1 MGAAAGDAGEA
12 ERGAGE
18 RKSSNR
24 LGKKQGREERSSS
37 SFMVQKRGKEA
48 EEVGIRGQQ
57 QEGKGSSRD
66 VERSSRSAQE
76 EEQEQ

>member
-24 LGKKQGREERSSS
+24 LGKKQGREERTLARQGKKESK
-37 SFMVQKRGKEA
+37 QRNKEQQRGRWKE
-48 EEVGIRGQQ
+48 E
-57 QEGKGSSRD
+57 K
-66 VERSSRSAQE
+66 
-76 EEQEQ
+76 